1 MLIISFFFL
10 FITFLTLSL
19 PVINHSCCPN
29 AVRVFGKYSQEE
41 VMIVHANAN
50 IPKGTEIKWSYL
62 PPTAPLGVRRGILLS
77 KYGFTCHCPR
87 CAKEDEAIS
96 KAGFQGLCARAD
108 KGWSSRDA
116 NLRDQGET
124 AISLI
129 SSIERIFST
138 EKVPIESQRFLRVSY
153 ALLYMDS
160 FNAAHLLDNEEG
172 IGHKLHLATQLH
184 FSFVSCNNAS
194 TEHLSILH
202 LCYDLSSYLRTIAM
216 KRNDPNTITRAT
228 SQVRFWTDQLKIAH
242 MIRFGELGEDL
253 KNVRDAMKHSKMI
266 LRNRDGWFLATDRF
280 I

>member
-1 MLIISFFFL
+1 MLNIALLSLHHTCTISF
-10 FITFLTLSL
+10 

-29 AVRVFGKYSQEE
+29 AVRVFGRYSQEE

-50 IPKGTEIKWSYL
+50 IPKGTEITWSYL
-62 PPTAPLGVRRGILLS
+62 SPATPFGVRRGILLS
-77 KYGFTCHCPR
+77 RYGFICHCHR
-87 CAKEDEAIS
+87 CAREDEVIS
-96 KAGFQGLCARAD
+96 KPEFFPLCAHAD
-108 KGWSSRDA
+108 KSWSSRDA
-116 NLRDQGET
+116 NLH
-124 AISLI
+124 ALI
-129 SSIERIFST
+129 SSIERIFSA
-138 EKVPIESQRFLRVSY
+138 EKVPTESQRYLRVSY

-160 FNAAHLLDNEEG
+160 FNTAQSLDTEEG
-172 IGHKLHLATQLH
+172 IRHKLHLAAQLH

-202 LCYDLSSYLRTIAM
+202 LCYDLSVYLQTLAM
-216 KRNDPNTITRAT
+216 KGCDVNTTLRRAT

-253 KNVRDAMKHSKMI
+253 ENVRDAMKHSKMI